1 MAIKKIAI
9 SEDIIHNVVPLE
21 KIASSPEVVSRFE
34 KVLASLKEVKGK
46 KISPKVDD
54 FLYASCIM
62 MHAAEA
68 ALIDQE
74 TGEPL
79 KNKKGEPVTG
89 KFIKITDHKGR
100 NSVKWESADGIMP
113 YRNGNGDI
121 FPEEDLLKAYKDWV
135 GKPLCR
141 DHVSNTVDG
150 IRGIIID
157 TYYDEKHKRVH
168 ALFALDR
175 KNYSDLA
182 RKVEA
187 GYATSVS
194 MGTAV
199 GKSVCAECANVA
211 TTEAEYCSH
220 VKNRTTYGEVNLELS
235 PIELSIVVTGA
246 DPAAK
251 IKTVLAHLHQYEEQ
265 VEKIVGTDDKIDSTK
280 LAQVQSVI
288 GDIKHELDTFS
299 SIKVAEDVSDVNE
312 KAVALLKLLGNT
324 DSGDSL
330 FDEARNLTR
339 EFIADNQDS
348 FASLSDSNL
357 DKLIGTL
364 NHLELNEEK
373 SMLLPH
379 LFERTKSVL
388 SGGDV
393 QVAREETTL
402 PLTDTDGDTLK
413 SEQDLMEEMSF
424 HGGTG
429 DLSFNAPQNF
439 ASFYDDKLKTTNDA
453 TNLYKIEHK
462 LKTLAEQIESLRK
475 EFKEKPMT
483 FADLKKRAL
492 ERKSYFQGTE
502 DPSNLP
508 YDRMGDDHKI
518 RESEDKQMVGDEL
531 DTAADNPDEN
541 EKKLLQRA
549 ELEARQARRASIL
562 QKLVNASELKDSSG
576 NTVAVKNDATG
587 EIKAVEQDAKD
598 KKEDDDKDDDDK
610 DEDDKKDKKDDKD
623 DDDKDKKK
631 DDDDKD
637 DKDDKKDKKDDDKKD
652 DDDKDDKKASLNR
665 KAYFQGTEDPSVL
678 PYPLMGDQD
687 GLRENADKH
696 MQQTGDMG
704 GEDGMVPGDEQLRSG
719 LQRIANRKLSATFYK
734 SANPSDSRWDF
745 FAGKDSDK
753 EKVLSVTA
761 GQVYGD
767 MLDRVV
773 AEDKTLGDFFHSKQY
788 GAKVLKLIRTAGPEG
803 AAEEMGVEPVMP
815 APEAPEMPSMDDD
828 MAGGN
833 ELSDLKDAISTA
845 IEKLDVGLEE
855 LKSAVSDD
863 EGVEELEVMMDA
875 PEGGMP
881 PSPELP
887 EEMPMPGAV
896 ASVSDKDMLEAYAF
910 LTDIVTELS
919 YIDTQLSSK
928 ASTELKAVA
937 NSALADASVAT
948 KKVAKLVEDYKVSK
962 RLNKLASEMEADFGD
977 GMKAEDMSMDMPSEM
992 MANDYNREKE
1002 DMFVLDE
1009 DDMKVVEEEAEEAA
1023 EEEIKKH
1030 EEKMHLE
1037 NYMYDASMD
1046 VSANLEARLAKRRAY
1061 RESLI
1066 AQAGKYD
1073 DVYEAEHG
1081 GQGPTLGL
1089 DGDDKVENLHE
1100 THEAMMD
1107 VATKDPAGPKVSEA
1121 AKKLDEAIKRGG
1133 INANKLNELV
1143 ALGAV
1148 DAEVVSYYKNYYGQ
1162 ADGGSEFADG
1172 LVKEFNKSASQKD
1185 DDTKIIRYKRAYML
1199 GMDAQDKGLIG
1210 RTASAL
1216 NEFVDS
1222 MVEMPDAIFNS
1233 YKNIVAQTKGPAKG
1247 VIPQVRGDTDGIV
1260 RSAGLGTE
1268 GTVEVDNTAPTVENL
1283 SAIFLGK

>member
-34 KVLASLKEVKGK
+34 KVLASLKQAKDKTGK

-74 TGEPL
+74 TGMPL
-79 KNKKGEPVTG
+79 LNKEGKPVTG
-89 KFIKITDHKGR
+89 KFVKITDHKGR
-100 NSVKWESADGIMP
+100 KSVKWESSDGIMP
-113 YRNGNGDI
+113 YKNGNGDI

-157 TYYDEKHKRVH
+157 TYYDKKHKRVH

-175 KNYSDLA
+175 KNYADLA

-199 GKSVCAECANVA
+199 GMSVCAECGNVA

-220 VKNRTTYGEVNLELS
+220 VKNRTAYGEVNLELS

-251 IKTVLAHLHQYEEQ
+251 IKTVLAHLHEYEQQ
-265 VEKIVGTDDKIDSTK
+265 VEKIVGTDDVLDNAK
-280 LAQVQSVI
+280 LAEVQNVI
-288 GDIKHELDTFS
+288 GDIKHELDTF
-299 SIKVAEDVSDVNE
+299 KVAKDVSDVNE
-312 KAVALLKLLGNT
+312 KAIALLKLLGNT
-324 DSGDSL
+324 DNGDSL

-339 EFIADNQDS
+339 EFIANNQDS

-379 LFERTKSVL
+379 LFERTKGVL

-393 QVAREETTL
+393 QVAREDSTL

-413 SEQDLMEEMSF
+413 SDQDLMEEMSF

-439 ASFYDDKLKTTNDA
+439 ASFYDDKFKTTNDA

-587 EIKAVEQDAKD
+587 EVKAVEQDAKD
-598 KKEDDDKDDDDK
+598 GKKDEDKKDEKEDKDD
-610 DEDDKKDKKDDKD
+610 DKKDDKD
-623 DDDKDKKK
+623 KDE
-631 DDDDKD
+631 
-637 DKDDKKDKKDDDKKD
+637 DKKDKKDDDKDDKDKKDDKDDKKDDKD
-652 DDDKDDKKASLNR
+652 DDKEDKKASLNR

-696 MQQTGDMG
+696 MHQTGDMG

-719 LQRIANRKLSATFYK
+719 LQRIANKKLSATFYK
-734 SANPSDSRWDF
+734 SANPSESRWDF
-745 FAGKDSDK
+745 FAGKGSDK
-753 EKVLSVTA
+753 EKVLSCTA
-761 GQVYGD
+761 SQVYGD

-815 APEAPEMPSMDDD
+815 AAPEAPEMPSMDDE

-863 EGVEELEVMMDA
+863 EGVEDLEVMMEG
-875 PEGGMP
+875 PESGMP

-919 YIDTQLSSK
+919 YLDTQLTSK
-928 ASTELKAVA
+928 ASLEFKAVA
-937 NSALADASVAT
+937 NSALTDASVAT
-948 KKVAKLVEDYKVSK
+948 KRVAELVDAYKVNK
-962 RLNKLASEMEADFGD
+962 RLNKLASEMKADCGD
-977 GMKAEDMSMDMPSEM
+977 GMMAEDMASDKSPEM

-1009 DDMKVVEEEAEEAA
+1009 EDMKVVEEEAEEAA
-1023 EEEIKKH
+1023 EEEIEKH
-1030 EEKMHLE
+1030 EKEMHLE
-1037 NYMYDASMD
+1037 DFMYDKSMD

-1073 DVYEAEHG
+1073 DVYEGEHG

-1089 DGDDKVENLHE
+1089 EGDDKVENLHE

-1133 INANKLNELV
+1133 INSSKLNELV

-1148 DAEVVSYYKNYYGQ
+1148 DAEVVSYWKNYYGQ

-1172 LVKEFNKSASQKD
+1172 LVKEFNKSASQQD
-1185 DDTKIIRYKRAYML
+1185 GDAKIVRYKRAYML
-1199 GMDAQDKGLIG
+1199 GMEAQDKGLIN

-1260 RSAGLGTE
+1260 RSAGLTTE
-1268 GTVEVDNTAPTVENL
+1268 GTVEKDSTAPTIDNL